1 MLLQNTNPYHCT
13 ARLIIPTL
21 FLLPHLHKRCQIL
34 IPRPLSLHELQ
45 RLAQELLHAHVPPL
59 AQEILHGTGELGID
73 IARERMARVIDED
86 AHQHDGIV
94 MDIPGG
100 RDGVAQRLANAMS
113 GLLGCIGTG
122 FGVFD
127 NGREMDKFGTL
138 LLKRGII
145 QLVTSDIYS
154 RLRVPLIG

>member
-1 MLLQNTNPYHCT
+1 
-13 ARLIIPTL
+13 
-21 FLLPHLHKRCQIL
+21 
-34 IPRPLSLHELQ
+34 
-45 RLAQELLHAHVPPL
+45 
-59 AQEILHGTGELGID
+59 
-73 IARERMARVIDED
+73 MARVIDED

>member
-1 MLLQNTNPYHCT
+1 M
-13 ARLIIPTL
+13 
-21 FLLPHLHKRCQIL
+21 
-34 IPRPLSLHELQ
+34 SLHELQ

-59 AQEILHGTGELGID
+59 AQEILHGTGEFGID
-73 IARERMARVIDED
+73 IARECMAGIIDED

-122 FGVFD
+122 FGAFD
-127 NGREMDKFGTL
+127 DGREMDKFGTL
-138 LLKRGII
+138 LLREE
-145 QLVTSDIYS
+145 SS
-154 RLRVPLIG
+154 C